1 MRRLIWGFAG
11 RTYHIVEKIC
21 NGSFLFLQITERELK
36 PGGKNILV
44 TDQNK
49 MEYLK

>member
-1 MRRLIWGFAG
+1 MKNVDQLCLDGTVTHRSGSEEE
-11 RTYHIVEKIC
+11 VEQVEV
-21 NGSFLFLQITERELK
+21 L

-49 MEYLK
+49 EAYIEQL